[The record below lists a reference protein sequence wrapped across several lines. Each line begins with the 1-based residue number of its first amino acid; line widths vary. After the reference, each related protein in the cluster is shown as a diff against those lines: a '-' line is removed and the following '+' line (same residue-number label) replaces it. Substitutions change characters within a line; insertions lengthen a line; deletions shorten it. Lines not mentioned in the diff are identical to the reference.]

1 MAKVNYRHL
10 KKRREEEQKK
20 HQANKQLKRG
30 RVPDA
35 PHDIAPQGPE
45 GGPPIGGLPPRP
57 GSA

>member
-20 HQANKQLKRG
+20 QQAEKQLRRG

-35 PHDIAPQGPE
+35 QHGPAGP
-45 GGPPIGGLPPRP
+45 GGPPRP
-57 GSA
+57 GST